1 MSDDP
6 SLQMTGL
13 HYVWGIIVSALSGW
27 GIFSGKRLVS
37 ELDKKADKEIVNVR
51 IAALTD
57 NLNYVRGR
65 VDDIHEILHK
75 HTAEK

>member
-6 SLQMTGL
+6 SMQMTGL

-27 GIFSGKRLVS
+27 GIFSGKRLVG
-37 ELDKKADKEIVNVR
+37 ELDKKADKEIVNTKFEA
-51 IAALTD
+51 ITD

-65 VDDIHEILHK
+65 VDDIHEILYK
-75 HTAEK
+75 HTAGK